1 MNPAAAVV
9 TQCSMSEDLLFFI
22 KLVKAPV
29 IQLASFLANLGFPFQ
44 EHKIF
49 LGYNLRS
56 FFAQDSSGEE
66 DEL

>member
-1 MNPAAAVV
+1 
-9 TQCSMSEDLLFFI
+9 MSEDLLFFI